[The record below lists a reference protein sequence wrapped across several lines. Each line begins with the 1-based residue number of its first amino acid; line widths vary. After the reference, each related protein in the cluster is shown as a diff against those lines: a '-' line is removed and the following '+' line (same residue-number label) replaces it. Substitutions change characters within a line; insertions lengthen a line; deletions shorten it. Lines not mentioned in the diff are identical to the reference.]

1 MKRTLPALLVGAL
14 LLTLD
19 GAPPPAVAVPPVPGA
34 AAQAAA
40 APRGPHRPHQGQQ
53 RAAHHGAPP
62 RCSRSA
68 GPYQQQVERH
78 LRRVADG
85 RQSAGDCKAIRG
97 FQRAHHITPANGF
110 AGRVTAAVVRLLRA
124 QRNPNKAG
132 RCPVRAR
139 RVACVDLSRQLM
151 WVQRGRRVVLAPVAI
166 RSGRSALGTRTGT
179 YRVYLRVRNH
189 TSTLYNTPMPF
200 AQFFDRG
207 EALHG
212 VYGDIYESPGSH
224 GCVNLQWMDAERL
237 WDVLKKGDTV
247 YVWGRRTGV

>member
-19 GAPPPAVAVPPVPGA
+19 GAPRAAIAVPPVPGA
-34 AAQAAA
+34 AAETAA
-40 APRGPHRPHQGQQ
+40 APRSPQRPHQKRQ
-53 RAAHHGAPP
+53 RGVPGAASA
-62 RCSRSA
+62 RCSRST
-68 GPYQQQVERH
+68 GPYQQQAERH
-78 LRRVADG
+78 LRRVVDG
-85 RQSAGDCKAIRG
+85 RQSAADCKAIRG

-110 AGRVTAAVVRLLRA
+110 AGRVTGAVVRLLRA
-124 QRNPNKAG
+124 QRNPNQAG
-132 RCPVRAR
+132 HCPVRAR
-139 RVACVDLSRQLM
+139 RVACIDLSRQLM
-151 WVQRGRRVVLAPVAI
+151 WVQRGRKVIFRPVAI
-166 RSGRSALGTRTGT
+166 RSGRPASRTRTGT

-200 AQFFDRG
+200 SQFFDRG

-224 GCVNLQWMDAERL
+224 GCVNLKWMDAERL

-247 YVWGRRTGV
+247 HVWGRRTGV